1 MNHLHPVESAAEVP
15 AARPFRTE
23 QRLVALGMAGAVMVT
38 VAVLL
43 LLVALQ
49 PFAMP
54 DLETPG
60 AKLAY
65 AARLD
70 APLLACLGAAIANVA
85 RLRFFSAMDI
95 GGGAQAKA
103 SPAILR
109 AGAILQNTLEQ
120 VVFAV
125 GSHCALAS
133 QLSARW
139 VVVLPGLAGL
149 FCAGRALFW
158 LGYRHGGCRP
168 RFRFRPDVLSDRRRL
183 RAASLCCFT
192 DPGRR
197 EVILEAVA
205 SVARIGTE

>member
-1 MNHLHPVESAAEVP
+1 MNHLHPVDSAAEVP
-15 AARPFRTE
+15 GLARPFRTE
-23 QRLVALGMAGAVMVT
+23 QHLVALGMAGAVVVT
-38 VAVLL
+38 VAVLSG
-43 LLVALQ
+43 LVVLQ
-49 PFAMP
+49 PFAIP
-54 DLETPG
+54 DLGTPA

-65 AARLD
+65 AARMD

-85 RLRFFSAMDI
+85 RLRFFSAVDI

-125 GSHCALAS
+125 GSHCALAT

-158 LGYRHGGCRP
+158 LGYRHGAAA
-168 RFRFRPDVLSDRRRL
+168 
-183 RAASLCCFT
+183 RAFGFGLTFYPTIGAC
-192 DPGRR
+192 
-197 EVILEAVA
+197 AVA
-205 SVARIGTE
+205 VALLFH